1 MNPPAEGEPVQLRAL
16 IQPVCCYEFFPFS
29 VHLMRMAAGV
39 YGLTRGIKF
48 SVGNTRILKVEDT
61 QELDVMVLIL
71 RVSQV
76 LLSNPRKE
84 KWHWEL
90 FYLHFPFSSQYLF
103 ISMFFQSSS
112 TVFKLRC

>member
-1 MNPPAEGEPVQLRAL
+1 
-16 IQPVCCYEFFPFS
+16 
-29 VHLMRMAAGV
+29 V
-39 YGLTRGIKF
+39 YDLTRGIKF
-48 SVGNTRILKVEDT
+48 SVGHTRILKVDT

-103 ISMFFQSSS
+103 ISMFFHSSS
-112 TVFKLRC
+112 TVFKLSC